1 MGDIAA
7 VGLWQKSTMLAVMA
21 GSRGWQHYDSLS
33 WSKMHRG
40 RLVSMEM
47 KNRKM
52 KMKIKMALSDVSAST
67 STYSSRISTNIPLY
81 EHPGASFDR
90 YLEDKPRLF
99 KAIFPDTKR
108 SQRLNEEE
116 WRIHMLPIQFLYLTV
131 VPVVDIRLRCKSNGI
146 DYPDG
151 VPPDITKVL
160 ELNILRWE
168 LKGLDDIVTPSNFS
182 LCVKGEMYAD
192 RRSKPSLKGQLQMSM
207 SFAVPP
213 VLALVPED
221 IRRGV
226 AESLLQRLIGNMKHK
241 VNGSL
246 IADYSKFKREILG

>member
-1 MGDIAA
+1 MVDIAA
-7 VGLWQKSTMLAVMA
+7 VGLWEKCSLFAVMA
-21 GSRGWQHYDSLS
+21 TSRGWQHCNSVS
-33 WSKMHRG
+33 WSDMHRG
-40 RLVSMEM
+40 RTAYMAV
-47 KNRKM
+47 KNRRM
-52 KMKIKMALSDVSAST
+52 KMKMALSDVSAST

-81 EHPGASFDR
+81 EHPAASFDR
-90 YLEDKPRLF
+90 YLEDKPRVF

-108 SQRLNEEE
+108 SRRLNEEE

-131 VPVVDIRLRCKSNGI
+131 VPVVDMRLRCKSNGI
-146 DYPDG
+146 NYPDG
-151 VPPDITKVL
+151 VPPEITKVL
-160 ELNILRWE
+160 ELDILRWE

-182 LCVKGEMYAD
+182 LGVKGQMYAD
-192 RRSKPSLKGQLQMSM
+192 RRTKPSLKGQLQMSM

-246 IADYSKFKREILG
+246 IADYSKFKREVLG